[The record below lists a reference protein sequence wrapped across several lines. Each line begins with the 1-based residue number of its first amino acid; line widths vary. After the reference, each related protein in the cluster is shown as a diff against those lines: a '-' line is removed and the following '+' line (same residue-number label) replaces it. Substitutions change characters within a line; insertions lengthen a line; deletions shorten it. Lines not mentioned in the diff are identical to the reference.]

1 MLGTQVQFYCRTI
14 DNVEVF
20 SSLFSVETVPRF
32 FFLNFFLAQRKDH
45 IRAINDMRTI
55 FNLTAKLLEMRTAYV
70 YSMYVA
76 NGVDGRVLAPDQ
88 LKRMERLGKSPEFIS
103 FMAGVRERYISFK
116 EIIQPRNNK
125 LIYEQVAEGL

>member
-1 MLGTQVQFYCRTI
+1 MTFKLGTQVQFYCRTI

-32 FFLNFFLAQRKDH
+32 FSAQREDQS
-45 IRAINDMRTI
+45 RAINDMRTI
-55 FNLTAKLLEMRTAYV
+55 FNLTTKLHEMRTAYFC
-70 YSMYVA
+70 SMYVA
-76 NGVDGRVLAPDQ
+76 NRVDGIVLIPDP

-116 EIIQPRNNK
+116 EIIQLRNNK